1 MGLQCN
7 ARASEPF
14 LIGGHARMEAAQVGQ
29 CEPCSFREILRA
41 RRIDGH
47 NSLRRRELLRGRATG
62 AVAEPEQR
70 IRGGN
75 LW

>member
-14 LIGGHARMEAAQVGQ
+14 LIGGHARIEAAQVGQ

-62 AVAEPEQR
+62 VPVPVRVPVA
-70 IRGGN
+70 GT
-75 LW
+75 